1 MRNCL
6 LFAVLLCLSANSLW
20 ADGPAE
26 NIPAKVRPIPPAG
39 IEVPAADAAELSQG
53 LERLDD
59 LIKQLKMRR
68 DALTPKLLPDVEIFS
83 RAIHQAL
90 KYGEFYKPADI
101 AAAKQTLTEGLNRA
115 EGLMEGKTRWLTQTG
130 LVVRGYRSKIDQTVQ
145 PYGLEIPADYN
156 FDSNDAFRLD
166 IWLHGRGERNTE
178 ANFIAE
184 RMKKPG
190 QYQPAGTIVL
200 HPFGR
205 YCNAFKFA
213 GEIDILE
220 AMQHVQQ
227 SYRIDD
233 NRVAIRGFSMGGA
246 GCWQM
251 AVHYPDLFFAANPG
265 AGFSETPLF
274 LDVFQ
279 KETLEPTWYEKKLWQ
294 WYDCPGYAANVFNL
308 PTIAYS
314 GELDIQK
321 QAADVME
328 QAIAAEGMRLT
339 HIIGP
344 ETKHKIHNDSK
355 AIIAAKLDALAEVGR
370 ITTLGEIHFATFTL
384 RYPQMHWVKVTGLQ
398 EHWKQAR
405 VHAKVD
411 SETNTISLA
420 TKNVTHLEL
429 NFPAGQQLL
438 SVDQPVKLRIASS
451 ESGREGEID
460 DLVALQPETDRSWSA
475 QLAFTT
481 DGWKLG
487 DTATTGLAKVPGLQG
502 PIDDAFLD
510 RFVVVSPT
518 GEPWNEAA
526 NSWAVGEMNH
536 FVEQWR
542 QQFRG
547 DAIVKTDD
555 TINDAD
561 IASSNLI
568 LFGDPG
574 SNAVL
579 AKIADKLPIQW
590 SQDEVTVGGKT
601 YKATENAPVLIYP
614 NPLNPAKYVVIN
626 SGFTYREYAYLNNA
640 RQVPKLPDWAIV
652 DVTTEPDA
660 LWPGKIVDANFFDES
675 WQVLPPHTAE

>member
-6 LFAVLLCLSANSLW
+6 LLAASFCLLACTAW
-20 ADGPAE
+20 ADGPAD
-26 NIPAKVRPIPPAG
+26 NIAANVRPIPPAG
-39 IEVPAADAAELSQG
+39 IDIPEKDATELSQG

-59 LIKQLKMRR
+59 LIKRLAMRR
-68 DALTPKLLPDVEIFS
+68 DARTPRLLPDVEIYS
-83 RAIHQAL
+83 RAIQQAL
-90 KYGEFYKPADI
+90 KFGEFYKPADI

-115 EGLMEGKTRWLTQTG
+115 ESLMEGETPWLTQTG
-130 LVVRGYRSKIDQTVQ
+130 LVVRGYRSKIDDTVQ
-145 PYGLEIPADYN
+145 PYGLEIPANYS
-156 FDSNDAFRLD
+156 FDSNDEFRLD

-184 RMKKPG
+184 RMKRPG

-220 AMQHVQQ
+220 AMQHVKD

-308 PTIAYS
+308 PTVAYS

-328 QAIAAEGMRLT
+328 AAIAEEGMRLT

-344 ETKHKIHNDSK
+344 ETKHKIHDDSK
-355 AIIAAKLDALAEVGR
+355 EIIAAKLDALAEVGR
-370 ITTLGEIHFATFTL
+370 ITTPSEIRFATYTL
-384 RYPQMHWVKVTGLQ
+384 RYPRMHWVTVAGLQ
-398 EHWKQAR
+398 EHWRQAR

-411 SETNTISLA
+411 TASNTIVIG
-420 TKNVTHLEL
+420 TRNVTHLEL
-429 NFPAGQQLL
+429 TFPPGQTLL
-438 SVDQPVKLRIASS
+438 DVDQPVNVRIASS
-451 ESGREGEID
+451 TDGVPGD
-460 DLVALQPETDRSWSA
+460 YVDLTALQPETDRSWA
-475 QLAFTT
+475 CRLQMTA
-481 DGWKLG
+481 DGWQLG
-487 DTATTGLAKVPGLQG
+487 WTEPTTLVKAPGLQG

-518 GEPWNEAA
+518 GKPFNEAA
-526 NSWAVGEMNH
+526 DAWAVGEMNH
-536 FVEQWR
+536 FVDQWR

-547 DAIVKTDD
+547 DAIVKTAD
-555 TINDAD
+555 TLTEAD
-561 IASSNLI
+561 IASSNLV

-574 SNAVL
+574 SNPVL
-579 AKIADKLPIQW
+579 AKIANKLPIVWTKDQVIVG
-590 SQDEVTVGGKT
+590 DTVF
-601 YKATENAPVLIYP
+601 KANQFAPVMIYP
-614 NPLNPAKYVVIN
+614 NPLNPKKYVVIN

-660 LWPGKIVDANFFDES
+660 LWPGKIVAADFFDES
-675 WQVLPPHTAE
+675 WQLKLAR

>member
-6 LFAVLLCLSANSLW
+6 LLVVAFCISASTLW
-20 ADGPAE
+20 ADGPAD
-26 NIPAKVRPIPPAG
+26 NIPGTVRPVPPEG
-39 IEVPAADAAELSQG
+39 IEVPAADAAELAQG

-59 LIKQLKMRR
+59 LIKRLKMRR
-68 DALTPKLLPDVEIFS
+68 DAMTPLMLPDVEIFS
-83 RAIHQAL
+83 RALQQAL
-90 KYGEFYKPADI
+90 TYREFYKPADI
-101 AAAKQTLTEGLNRA
+101 IAAKQTLTEGLNRA
-115 EGLMEGKTRWLTQTG
+115 ESLMEGRTPWTTQTG
-130 LVVRGYRSKIDQTVQ
+130 LVVRGYRSKIDNTVQ

-156 FDSNDAFRLD
+156 FDSTDAFRLD

-184 RMKKPG
+184 RLKKPG
-190 QYQPAGTIVL
+190 QYQPTGTIVL

-220 AMQHVQQ
+220 AMRHVQG

-251 AVHYPDLFFAANPG
+251 AMHYPDLFFAANPG

-321 QAADVME
+321 QAADVMQE
-328 QAIAAEGMRLT
+328 AIAAEGMRLT

-344 ETKHKIHNDSK
+344 ETKHSIHADSK
-355 AIIAAKLDALAEVGR
+355 EIISAKLDALAEVGR
-370 ITTLGEIHFATFTL
+370 ITTPREIRFATYTL
-384 RYPQMHWVKVTGLQ
+384 RYPRMHWVTVAGLQ

-411 SETNTISLA
+411 SPTNSIVIGTR
-420 TKNVTHLEL
+420 NVTHLEL
-429 NFPAGQQLL
+429 KFPAGQQLL
-438 SVDQPVKLRIASS
+438 TVDQPVRIRIASS
-451 ESGREGEID
+451 VVGGEGDTFE
-460 DLVALQPETDRSWSA
+460 LTAPQPETDRSWSA
-475 QLAFTT
+475 RLEFGPS
-481 DGWKLG
+481 GWKLG
-487 DTATTGLAKVPGLQG
+487 WSEPTSLAKVPELQG

-510 RFVVVSPT
+510 RFVVVGPT
-518 GEPWNEAA
+518 GKPWNETVNA
-526 NSWAVGEMNH
+526 WAVGEMDH
-536 FVEQWR
+536 LVDQWR

-547 DAIVKTDD
+547 DAIVKADD
-555 TINDAD
+555 AITEAD
-561 IASSNLI
+561 IATSNLI

-579 AKIADKLPIQW
+579 AKIADKLPIKW
-590 SQDEVTVGGKT
+590 GKNEITVDDKT

-652 DVTTEPDA
+652 DVTTKPDA
-660 LWPGKIVDANFFDES
+660 LWPGKIVDADFFNES
-675 WQVLPPHTAE
+675 WQLKPQP

>member
-6 LFAVLLCLSANSLW
+6 LLTALFCLSASPLW
-20 ADGPAE
+20 ADGPAD
-26 NIPAKVRPIPPAG
+26 NIPAKVRPIPPEG
-39 IEVPAADAAELSQG
+39 IEVPAEDAAELSQG

-68 DALTPKLLPDVEIFS
+68 DARTPQLLPDVEIFS
-83 RAIHQAL
+83 RAIRQAL
-90 KYGEFYKPADI
+90 QHREFFKPADI
-101 AAAKQTLTEGLNRA
+101 TAAKQTLTEGLKRA
-115 EGLMEGKTRWLTQTG
+115 EALMEGNTPWLYQTG

-145 PYGLEIPADYN
+145 PYGLEIPANYNN
-156 FDSNDAFRLD
+156 FDSVDKFRLD

-184 RMKKPG
+184 RMKRPG

-220 AMQHVQQ
+220 AMEHVKQ

-265 AGFSETPLF
+265 AGFSETPMF

-308 PTIAYS
+308 PTVAYS

-328 QAIAAEGMRLT
+328 EAIAAEGMRLT

-344 ETKHKIHNDSK
+344 ETKHSIHADSK
-355 AIIAAKLDALAEVGR
+355 KIISAKLDALAEVGR
-370 ITTLGEIHFATFTL
+370 ITTPSEIRFATYTL
-384 RYPQMHWVKVTGLQ
+384 RYPRMHWVSVAGLQ

-411 SETNTISLA
+411 SSSNTISLA
-420 TKNVTHLEL
+420 TKNVSRLEL
-429 NFPAGQQLL
+429 KFPAGQQLL
-438 SVDQPVKLRIASS
+438 SVDQPVKIRIASS
-451 ESGREGEID
+451 ESGSEGEID

-475 QLAFTT
+475 QLEFTT

-487 DTATTGLAKVPGLQG
+487 YSAPTGLAKVPGMQG

-510 RFVVVSPT
+510 SFVVVSPT

-526 NSWAVGEMNH
+526 NTWAVGEMNH
-536 FVEQWR
+536 FVDQWR

-547 DAIVKTDD
+547 DAVVKSDD
-555 TINDAD
+555 KVTEAD
-561 IASSNLI
+561 IANSNLV

-590 SQDEVTVGGKT
+590 SQNEVTVGGKT

-640 RQVPKLPDWAIV
+640 RQVPKLPDWAVV

-660 LWPGKIVDANFFDES
+660 LWPGKIVDADFFDES
-675 WQVLPPHTAE
+675 WQVKQK